1 MIFLQKVNYEY
12 EFVFSSKAVI
22 TKKIVIK
29 NKVTYIFFLP
39 LLYVALN

>member
-1 MIFLQKVNYEY
+1 MGT
-12 EFVFSSKAVI
+12 SKAVP
-22 TKKIVIK
+22 TKEIVIK